1 MFNCFKWFQKQEK
14 KKSDEYFNVVLGIGK
29 AKVLYKNLIS
39 IAHPDKHP
47 NEVELY
53 VEIMNK
59 ITANRYNYREL
70 LKIKDEI
77 EKFHE

>member
-1 MFNCFKWFQKQEK
+1 MLNLFRWFQKQEK
-14 KKSDEYFNVVLGIGK
+14 KQVDECRNVVAGIGK
-29 AKVLYKNLIS
+29 AKVLYKSLVS

-47 NEVELY
+47 NEVERY
-53 VEIMNK
+53 VEIMDR

-77 EKFHE
+77 EKAI